1 MLGSL
6 FPSTHDRKLIPQARL
21 TGPMPW
27 VIAVMLFLTL
37 LATAA
42 ALALGSAATRINAD
56 LAGRATVQIVN
67 ADAET
72 RRTQSAAAQA
82 VLRSDRAVA
91 AITPVPDSEVRAL
104 LAPWLGSGATG
115 DSVNADIPLPA
126 LIDVDFRQSSDTA
139 TLGRL
144 RGALRQAAPDAR
156 IDAHG
161 QWLRPV
167 FDLIGTMRWLA
178 VGLVAMLALAS
189 IASVVL
195 SARSSFEAHAETIDI
210 MHLLGSTHAQI
221 ARLFQRRIALDAAM
235 GALVGTA
242 LAAGVL
248 WLLGNAAARLDSG
261 LVSAGS
267 FTPLDWLLLATVPIA
282 GIALAVFTARWTV
295 LRALRKKL

>member
-1 MLGSL
+1 MIGSL
-6 FPSTHDRKLIPQARL
+6 FPSSHDRKLIPQARL

-67 ADAET
+67 AATDARARQTAAAET
-72 RRTQSAAAQA
+72 

-91 AITPVPDSEVRAL
+91 AVRVVPDAEVRTL
-104 LAPWLGSGATG
+104 LAPWLGSSAVGG
-115 DSVNADIPLPA
+115 DIPLPA
-126 LIDVDFRQSSDTA
+126 LIDVDFRQTA
-139 TLGRL
+139 DAASLRRL
-144 RGALRQAAPDAR
+144 RASLSPAAPDAR

-167 FDLIGTMRWLA
+167 FDLIGTLRWLA
-178 VGLVAMLALAS
+178 IGLVAMLALAS
-189 IASVVL
+189 TASVVL
-195 SARSSFEAHAETIDI
+195 SARSSFEAHSDTIDI
-210 MHLLGSTHAQI
+210 MHLLGSTQAQI

-235 GALVGTA
+235 GALIGTV

-248 WLLGNAAARLDSG
+248 WLLSRMAARLDSG

-267 FTPLDWLLLATVPIA
+267 FAPLDWLLLATVPIA
-282 GIALAVFTARWTV
+282 GIALAVFTARLTV
-295 LRALRKKL
+295 MRALRKKL

>member
-6 FPSTHDRKLIPQARL
+6 FPSSHDRKLIPQARL

-67 ADAET
+67 AADDA
-72 RRTQSAAAQA
+72 RRVQTSAAEAA
-82 VLRSDRAVA
+82 LRSDRAVSA
-91 AITPVPDSEVRAL
+91 VRVVPDAEVRAL
-104 LAPWLGSGATG
+104 LAPWLGSGALG
-115 DSVNADIPLPA
+115 ADIPLPV
-126 LIDVDFRQSSDTA
+126 LIDVDFRQSTDAA

-144 RGALRQAAPDAR
+144 RTALAAAAPDAR

-161 QWLRPV
+161 QWLGPV
-167 FDLIGTMRWLA
+167 FDLINALRWLA
-178 VGLVAMLALAS
+178 IGLVAMLALAS

-195 SARSSFEAHAETIDI
+195 SARSSFAAHADTIDI
-210 MHLLGSTHAQI
+210 MHLLGSTQAQI
-221 ARLFQRRIALDAAM
+221 ARLFQRRIALDAAT
-235 GALVGTA
+235 GALIGTV

-248 WLLGNAAARLDSG
+248 WLLARMAARLDSG

-267 FTPLDWLLLATVPIA
+267 FGPFDWLLLATVPIA

-295 LRALRKKL
+295 MRALRKKL